1 MPMRKMNLRRRVAK
15 KQRGSGFSF
24 GVDQPQIAGQ
34 PEVVTYSDCGSVN
47 VPKPMDHSVG
57 NVVQGCAANGAQAAQ
72 NQPAA
77 NAVQA
82 ALNSGAQA
90 GGKRRR
96 RNKRNKSNK
105 KQKKRRGNKSR
116 SKKSK
121 SKSKSKSKR
130 SKKSRK

>member
-1 MPMRKMNLRRRVAK
+1 MPLRRTRNSK
-15 KQRGSGFSF
+15 RRSRRQSGSGFTF
-24 GVDQPQIAGQ
+24 GLETPIGGLAQVNA
-34 PEVVTYSDCGSVN
+34 YSDCGSVN
-47 VPKPMDHSVG
+47 VPQPMDHSVG

-96 RNKRNKSNK
+96 RNE
-105 KQKKRRGNKSR
+105 RRA
-116 SKKSK
+116 
-121 SKSKSKSKR
+121 
-130 SKKSRK
+130 

>member
-1 MPMRKMNLRRRVAK
+1 MPLRRTRNSK
-15 KQRGSGFSF
+15 RRSRRQSGSGFTF
-24 GVDQPQIAGQ
+24 GFNAPIAGH
-34 PEVVTYSDCGSVN
+34 PSVDAYSDCGSVE

-82 ALNSGAQA
+82 ALNSGTQT
-90 GGKRRR
+90 GGKRKKRKS
-96 RNKRNKSNK
+96 NKNK
-105 KQKKRRGNKSR
+105 KQKKSKGKKYK

-121 SKSKSKSKR
+121 SKSKSKK
-130 SKKSRK
+130 SKKSKK

>member
-1 MPMRKMNLRRRVAK
+1 MPLRRTRNSK
-15 KQRGSGFSF
+15 RRSRRQSGSGFTF
-24 GVDQPQIAGQ
+24 GFNAPIAGH
-34 PEVVTYSDCGSVN
+34 PSVDAYSDCGSVE

-57 NVVQGCAANGAQAAQ
+57 NVVQGCAQAAQ
-72 NQPAA
+72 NQPAD

-82 ALNSGAQA
+82 ALNSGTQT
-90 GGKRRR
+90 GGKRR

>member
-1 MPMRKMNLRRRVAK
+1 MPLRRTRNSK
-15 KQRGSGFSF
+15 RRSRRQSGSGFTF
-24 GVDQPQIAGQ
+24 GLDAPIGGLAQVNA
-34 PEVVTYSDCGSVN
+34 YSDCGSVN
-47 VPKPMDHSVG
+47 VPEPMDHSVG
-57 NVVQGCAANGAQAAQ
+57 NVVEGCAANGAEAAQ
-72 NQPAA
+72 NQPAD

-82 ALNSGAQA
+82 ALNSGTQT
-90 GGKRRR
+90 GGKRR

-105 KQKKRRGNKSR
+105 KQKKRRVNKSR

>member
-1 MPMRKMNLRRRVAK
+1 MPLRKTRNSKRRSRR
-15 KQRGSGFSF
+15 QSGSGFTF
-24 GVDQPQIAGQ
+24 GLDTPIGGLAQVN
-34 PEVVTYSDCGSVN
+34 TYSDCGSVK
-47 VPKPMDHSVG
+47 VPQPMDHSVG

-90 GGKRRR
+90 GGKRK
-96 RNKRNKSNK
+96 KRKSNK
-105 KQKKRRGNKSR
+105 NKKQNKNKGKKYK

-121 SKSKSKSKR
+121 SKSKSKK
-130 SKKSRK
+130 SKKSKK